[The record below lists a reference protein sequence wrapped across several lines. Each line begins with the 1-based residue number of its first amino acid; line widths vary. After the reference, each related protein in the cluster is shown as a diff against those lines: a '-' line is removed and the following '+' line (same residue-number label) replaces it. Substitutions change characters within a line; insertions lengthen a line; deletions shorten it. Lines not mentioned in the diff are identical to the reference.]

1 MNKKL
6 IVLGALLLTSFATS
20 AAPVLAET
28 GKDTTRFEKLEE
40 RVREVEAR
48 LAKVEASSHKQM
60 GMMQQHGHDMM
71 NKGMQQGQ
79 GITNNGA
86 NNAMGQ
92 APQQGMPQ
100 GGGMP
105 SGGGMGDM

>member
-1 MNKKL
+1 MYRKF
-6 IVLGALLLTSFATS
+6 IVVGAMLLASS
-20 AAPVLAET
+20 AAPVTPVFAET
-28 GKDTTRFEKLEE
+28 GKDTARLEKLED

-48 LAKVEASSHKQM
+48 VAKVEESSHKQM

-79 GITNNGA
+79 NMPGNAA

-105 SGGGMGDM
+105 PGGGMGDM